1 MRVRRHIAHG
11 LRLAV
16 GFPLAGIEPLT
27 EDAPAAGDLAIRL
40 AGDEPLDLSGEP
52 VSPPYV
58 KPDRDGT
65 RAESAMGPA
74 GDHVF
79 TYGAHARFH
88 LSADGSVLRCA
99 VRGDGAEWQRGL
111 LGPVLGQISALAGNV
126 VFAGSALLIPDGAVA
141 MVGHPSSV
149 AALAAALRRREHEL
163 LSDGVVALRCGAN
176 GVAAHP
182 GPAALAVRRAPVPLR
197 AILVL
202 ERIAGSASL
211 IAPLHESIPALM
223 DAWIVP
229 HGRLDRAER
238 RASGFEQVVC
248 TTAAYCLLAGEDG
261 DPARLAETVTS
272 RCWPR
277 SPLPTSSSRSRTSA

>member
-1 MRVRRHIAHG
+1 MWRHHAYG

-16 GFPLAGIEPLT
+16 WFPLAGIPPLP
-27 EDAPAAGDLAIRL
+27 EDAPAAGELAIRL
-40 AGDEPLDLSGEP
+40 AGDEPLRLSGEP

-65 RAESAMGPA
+65 RVESAMGPD
-74 GDHVF
+74 GDHLF
-79 TYGAHARFH
+79 TYGEHARFH
-88 LSADGSVLRCA
+88 LSAEGSVLRCA
-99 VRGDGAEWQRGL
+99 ARDRGAKWERGL
-111 LGPVLGQISALAGNV
+111 RGPVLGQISALEGNV
-126 VFAGSALLIPDGAVA
+126 VLAGSALLIPEGAVA
-141 MVGHPSSV
+141 MIGDAAGV
-149 AALAAALRRREHEL
+149 AALAGALLRRDQAL
-163 LSDGVVALRCGAN
+163 LSDGIVALRCGTD
-176 GVAAHP
+176 GVAVHP
-182 GPAALAVRRAPVPLR
+182 GAAALTGPRAPLPLR

-202 ERIAGSASL
+202 ERIAGSAAL
-211 IAPLHESIPALM
+211 MAPLHESIPALM

-248 TTAAYCLLAGEDG
+248 TTPAYCLLAGEDG

>member
-1 MRVRRHIAHG
+1 VRVQRHNAYG

-16 GFPLAGIEPLT
+16 WFPLAGIPPLP
-27 EDAPAAGDLAIRL
+27 ENAPAASELAIRL
-40 AGDEPLDLSGEP
+40 AGDEPLGLSGEP

-58 KPDRDGT
+58 KCDLDGT
-65 RAESAMGPA
+65 HVESALGPA

-88 LSADGSVLRCA
+88 LSADKSVLRCA
-99 VRGDGAEWQRGL
+99 PRGDGAAWERGL
-111 LGPVLGQISALAGNV
+111 VGPVLGQISALAGNV
-126 VFAGSALLIPDGAVA
+126 VFAGSVLLIPDGAVA
-141 MVGHPSSV
+141 MVGHAASV
-149 AALAAALRRREHEL
+149 SALAGALRRREHAL
-163 LSDGVVALRCGAN
+163 LSEGVVALRCGAS

-182 GPAALAVRRAPVPLR
+182 GPAALVVRRDPVPLR

-211 IAPLHESIPALM
+211 MAPLHESIPALM

-248 TTAAYCLLAGEDG
+248 TTPAYCLLAGADG